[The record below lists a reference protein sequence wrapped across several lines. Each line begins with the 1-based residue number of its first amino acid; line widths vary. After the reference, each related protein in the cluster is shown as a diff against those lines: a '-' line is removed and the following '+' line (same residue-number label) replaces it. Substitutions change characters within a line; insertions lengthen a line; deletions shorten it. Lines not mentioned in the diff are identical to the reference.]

1 MIMSLIGSTSNETDV
16 HEFHLSKST
25 INYNTTEQA
34 IQITMNLFI
43 DDLELAL
50 KEYGADSLQICTR
63 YESDDAED
71 YILQYI
77 NDRLIIIIDDKPVEV
92 SFIGKEQSDDLEAV
106 WCYFEV
112 LDIGSIR
119 QLSVQNTIMTD
130 LFDDQKNI
138 TSIRKD
144 KHRIEDILFSTKKT
158 TENIPFD
165 D

>member
-1 MIMSLIGSTSNETDV
+1 MIAYLFMIMSLIGSTSNETDV

-112 LDIGSIR
+112 LDIGS
-119 QLSVQNTIMTD
+119 Q
-130 LFDDQKNI
+130 
-138 TSIRKD
+138 
-144 KHRIEDILFSTKKT
+144 EDIYPTNQNLSDVYFADSGTYLQ
-158 TENIPFD
+158 I
-165 D
+165 